1 MSDEEWT
8 ASKSIPQSKGR
19 QRGIFGIKRSKDRM
33 FFDPKDEAWSSD
45 DSDEDF
51 RPDGGGGGAAAV
63 NLEGEES
70 GSEVEEKKKKN
81 PVKKKKP
88 KKASR
93 IESDDEVDVNGVD
106 EDDDAVADG
115 KDDANS
121 DFEASDYES
130 KKKNGRG
137 VAGRK
142 RKSFVEESDDSDD
155 ETGR

>member
-8 ASKSIPQSKGR
+8 ESKSIPQSKGR

-70 GSEVEEKKKKN
+70 GSEVKKKKN

-88 KKASR
+88 KRASR